1 MSVNLYNT
9 GVSGLLAAQ
18 QQLAT
23 TGHNIANVNTEGFNR
38 QRAEQ
43 NSSVGLYSGGNFV
56 GSGTYVQDI
65 SRIYNQFTYKEQLN
79 NQSNLG
85 NADTLHKD
93 LDQLN
98 EIMSF
103 SGAAINGSIEKF
115 YQTMNSIADNP
126 SDIGLRS
133 IALNQAGVL
142 ASDFNTLNDNIEQLE
157 KSANGEIV
165 QMANAISQIS
175 GELAKINEQILQS
188 QDLTLHG
195 QPNDLLDKRDQLVDE
210 LGEYTSVNTIVDSN
224 GVMTVMIGNGATLV
238 AGITPLSLSV
248 VSGDP
253 DPKTTELRIV
263 GANSSVALNGS
274 VLGGSLAAKFEL
286 RDEHLSQL
294 RREVDRMAMAI
305 SETLNQSQSGGL
317 DLNAKQGL
325 NLFTD
330 INTAALQ
337 EGRVL
342 SPSTNTGNLSASINI
357 TDISKIPT
365 DEFEVRF
372 DGTNYIMTNMNDGS
386 LQNLGTPGA
395 GTYTTS
401 NPDYGFEFTEL
412 SGTPVID
419 DSYLIRLTKNS
430 ASLMALTLTD
440 GKGIAASTAL
450 GVDSSSNNVSDG
462 KVNITN
468 VTDPEA
474 ARVYT
479 ETLNKGLLIDVYED
493 PLSPGTFNYRI
504 YNADPTQATSPP
516 PTPPLNTGAIASGTF
531 LAGNSAVIGMP
542 PSASPP
548 VFQIEITGQPKGQGA
563 LAPEEFT
570 VGDAFGLGNGGNATF
585 MALTQEKGVVNSGR
599 ETFSQ
604 SLAISTSDVGAKASS
619 AELVSETAEALHT
632 QAYNRNQQIS
642 GVNLDEE
649 AANLMRFQQ
658 AYQAS
663 SRIISIANTIFD
675 TLLQVAR

>member
-23 TGHNIANVNTEGFNR
+23 TGHNISNVNTEGYNR

-65 SRIYNQFTYKEQLN
+65 SRIYNQFTYKEQLS

-165 QMANAISQIS
+165 QMANAISKIS

-210 LGEYTSVNTIVDSN
+210 LGEYTSVNTIVDAN

-253 DPKTTELRIV
+253 DSKATELRIV

-317 DLNAKQGL
+317 DLNAQQGL
-325 NLFTD
+325 NIFTD
-330 INTAALQ
+330 INSTALQ
-337 EGRVL
+337 AGRVL
-342 SPSTNTGNLSASINI
+342 SPSTNAGSLSASVNI

-386 LQNLGTPGA
+386 LQNLGAPGS

-412 SGTPVID
+412 SGTPAID

-430 ASLMALTLTD
+430 ASLMAVTLND
-440 GKGIAASTAL
+440 GKNIAASTSV
-450 GVDSSSNNVSDG
+450 GVAVSDNNVSDG
-462 KVNITN
+462 KISIVN
-468 VTDPEA
+468 VTDPVT
-474 ARVYT
+474 ART
-479 ETLNKGLLIDVYED
+479 FADTTNKGLLVDVYESSAGVFSYRVYDAD
-493 PLSPGTFNYRI
+493 PL
-504 YNADPTQATSPP
+504 SPP
-516 PTPPLNTGAIASGTF
+516 PTPPSVAGAIASGTF

-542 PSASPP
+542 PSASPAA
-548 VFQIEITGQPKGQGA
+548 FQIEITGQPKGQGA

-570 VGDAFGLGNGGNATF
+570 VGDAFGLGNGANATF
-585 MALTQEKGVVNSGR
+585 MALTQEKGVLNSGQ

-675 TLLQVAR
+675 TLLQASR

>member
-1 MSVNLYNT
+1 MSVSLYNT

-23 TGHNIANVNTEGFNR
+23 TSNNIANVNTEGYNR

-43 NSSVGLYSGGNFV
+43 NASVGLYSGGNFV

-65 SRIYNQFTYKEQLN
+65 SRIYNQFTYTEQLN

-103 SGAAINGSIEKF
+103 SGEALNSSIDKF

-126 SDIGLRS
+126 NDLGLRS
-133 IALNQAGVL
+133 IALNQASVL
-142 ASDFNTLNDNIEQLE
+142 ASDFNTLNDNFDQLQ
-157 KSANGEIV
+157 KSVNGEIV
-165 QMANAISQIS
+165 QIADKISQIS
-175 GELAKINEQILQS
+175 VELANINEQILQN

-195 QPNDLLDKRDQLVDE
+195 QPNGLLDKRDQLVGE

-224 GVMTVMIGNGATLV
+224 GVMTVMIGSGATLV
-238 AGITPLSLSV
+238 AGITPLSV
-248 VSGDP
+248 NVASGDP
-253 DPKTTELRIV
+253 DSTATELRIV
-263 GANSSVALNGS
+263 GPNSSVALNGA
-274 VLGGSLAAKFEL
+274 VLGGSLAAKFEI

-294 RREVDRMAMAI
+294 RREVDRMAMAV
-305 SETLNQSQSGGL
+305 SETLNQSQSEGL
-317 DLNAKQGL
+317 DLNAQQGL
-325 NLFTD
+325 DIFTD
-330 INTAALQ
+330 INTEALQ
-337 EGRVL
+337 QGRVL
-342 SPSTNTGNLSASINI
+342 TPTSNLGDLEASINI
-357 TDISKIPT
+357 TDITKVPT
-365 DEFEVRF
+365 DEFEIRF
-372 DGTNYIMTNMNDGS
+372 DGTDYIMTNMNDGS
-386 LQNLGTPGA
+386 LQNLGAPGS
-395 GTYTTS
+395 GTYTPS

-412 SGTPVID
+412 SGTPTSD
-419 DSYLIRLTKNS
+419 DSFIIKPTKNS
-430 ASLMALTLTD
+430 ASLMSVTLTD
-440 GKGIAASTAL
+440 GKGIAASTSI
-450 GVDSSSNNVSDG
+450 GVDVSSNNVSDG
-462 KVNITN
+462 KVSITN

-474 ARVYT
+474 ARTYADT
-479 ETLNKGLLIDVYED
+479 TNSGLLVDVYE
-493 PLSPGTFNYRI
+493 SSTGVFSYRV
-504 YNADPTQATSPP
+504 YDADSSSPP
-516 PTPPLNTGAIASGTF
+516 PTPPSVVGALASGTF
-531 LAGNSAVIGMP
+531 LSGNSALIDMP
-542 PSASPP
+542 PSPSTTA
-548 VFQIEITGQPKGQGA
+548 FQIEITGQPSGQGA

-570 VGDAFGLGNGGNATF
+570 ISDAFGLGNGGNATF
-585 MALTQEKGVVNSGR
+585 MALTQEEGIINDGG

-619 AELVSETAEALHT
+619 AELVSDTAEALHT

-675 TLLQVAR
+675 TLLQASR

>member
-1 MSVNLYNT
+1 MSVSLYNT

-23 TGHNIANVNTEGFNR
+23 TSNNIANVNTEGYNR

-43 NSSVGLYSGGNFV
+43 NASVGLYSGGNFV

-103 SGAAINGSIEKF
+103 SGEALNSSIDKF

-126 SDIGLRS
+126 NDLGLRS

-142 ASDFNTLNDNIEQLE
+142 ASDFNTLNDNFDQLQ

-165 QMANAISQIS
+165 QIADKISQIS
-175 GELAKINEQILQS
+175 VELANINEQILQS

-195 QPNDLLDKRDQLVDE
+195 QPNGLLDKRDQLVGE

-224 GVMTVMIGNGATLV
+224 GVMTVMIGSGATLV
-238 AGITPLSLSV
+238 AGITPLSV
-248 VSGDP
+248 NVTSGDP
-253 DPKTTELRIV
+253 DPNDTELRIV
-263 GANSSVALNGS
+263 GPNSSVALNGA
-274 VLGGSLAAKFEL
+274 VLGGSLAAKFEI

-294 RREVDRMAMAI
+294 RREVDRMAMAV
-305 SETLNQSQSGGL
+305 SETLNQSQSEGL
-317 DLNAKQGL
+317 DLNTQQGVDI
-325 NLFTD
+325 FTD
-330 INTAALQ
+330 INTDALQ
-337 EGRVL
+337 QGRVL
-342 SPSTNTGNLSASINI
+342 TPSSNVGTLAASINI
-357 TDISKIPT
+357 TDISKVPT
-365 DEFEVRF
+365 DEFEIRF
-372 DGTNYIMTNMNDGS
+372 DGTDYIMTNMNDGIS
-386 LQNLGTPGA
+386 ENLGAPGS
-395 GTYTTS
+395 GTYSPS
-401 NPDYGFEFTEL
+401 NPDYGFEFNEL
-412 SGTPVID
+412 SGTPTSN
-419 DSYLIRLTKNS
+419 DSFIIKPTKNS
-430 ASLMALTLTD
+430 ASLMAVTLTD
-440 GKGIAASTAL
+440 GKGIAASTAI
-450 GVDSSSNNVSDG
+450 GVDVSSNNVSDG

-474 ARVYT
+474 ARTYADIT
-479 ETLNKGLLIDVYED
+479 NSGLLVDVYE
-493 PLSPGTFNYRI
+493 SSTGVFSYRV
-504 YNADPTQATSPP
+504 YDADSSSPP
-516 PTPPLNTGAIASGTF
+516 PTPPSVVGALASGTF
-531 LAGNSAVIGMP
+531 LSGNSALIDMP
-542 PSASPP
+542 PSPSTTA
-548 VFQIEITGQPKGQGA
+548 FQIEITGQPTGQGA

-570 VGDAFGLGNGGNATF
+570 IGDAFGLGNGGNATF
-585 MALTQEKGVVNSGR
+585 MALTQEKGVINDGG

-619 AELVSETAEALHT
+619 AELVSDTAEALHT

-675 TLLQVAR
+675 TLLQASR

>member
-1 MSVNLYNT
+1 MSVSLYNT

-23 TGHNIANVNTEGFNR
+23 TSNNIANVNTEGYNR

-43 NSSVGLYSGGNFV
+43 NASVGLYSGGNFV

-103 SGAAINGSIEKF
+103 SGEALNSSIDKF

-126 SDIGLRS
+126 NDLGLRS

-142 ASDFNTLNDNIEQLE
+142 ASDFNTLNDNIDQLE

-165 QMANAISQIS
+165 QMASKISQIS
-175 GELAKINEQILQS
+175 VELANINEQILQS

-195 QPNDLLDKRDQLVDE
+195 QPNGLLDKRDQLVGE

-224 GVMTVMIGNGATLV
+224 GVMTVMIGSGATLV
-238 AGITPLSLSV
+238 AGITPLSV
-248 VSGDP
+248 NVTSGDP
-253 DPKTTELRIV
+253 DPNDTELRIV
-263 GANSSVALNGS
+263 GPNSSVALNGA
-274 VLGGSLAAKFEL
+274 VLGGSLAAKFEI

-294 RREVDRMAMAI
+294 RREVDRMAMAV
-305 SETLNQSQSGGL
+305 SETLNQSQSEGL
-317 DLNAKQGL
+317 DLNAQQGL
-325 NLFTD
+325 DIFTD
-330 INTAALQ
+330 INTDALQ
-337 EGRVL
+337 QGRVL
-342 SPSTNTGNLSASINI
+342 TPSSNVGTLAASINI
-357 TDISKIPT
+357 TDISKVPT
-365 DEFEVRF
+365 DEFEIRF
-372 DGTNYIMTNMNDGS
+372 DGTDYIMTNMNDGS
-386 LQNLGTPGA
+386 SENLGVPGS
-395 GTYTTS
+395 GTYSPS
-401 NPDYGFEFTEL
+401 NPDYGFEFNEL
-412 SGTPVID
+412 SGTPTSN
-419 DSYLIRLTKNS
+419 DSFIIKPTKNS
-430 ASLMALTLTD
+430 ASLMAVTLTD
-440 GKGIAASTAL
+440 GKGIAASTAI
-450 GVDSSSNNVSDG
+450 GVDVSSNNVSDG

-474 ARVYT
+474 ARTYADT
-479 ETLNKGLLIDVYED
+479 TNSGLLVDVYE
-493 PLSPGTFNYRI
+493 SSTGVFSYRV
-504 YNADPTQATSPP
+504 YDADSSSPP
-516 PTPPLNTGAIASGTF
+516 PTPPSVVGALASGTF
-531 LAGNSAVIGMP
+531 LSGNSALIDMP
-542 PSASPP
+542 PSPSTTA
-548 VFQIEITGQPKGQGA
+548 FQIEITGQPTGQGA

-570 VGDAFGLGNGGNATF
+570 IGDAFGLGNGGNATF
-585 MALTQEKGVVNSGR
+585 MALTQEKGVINDGG

-619 AELVSETAEALHT
+619 AELVSDTAEALHT

-675 TLLQVAR
+675 TLLQASR

>member
-1 MSVNLYNT
+1 MSVSLYNT

-23 TGHNIANVNTEGFNR
+23 TSNNIANVNTEGYNR

-43 NSSVGLYSGGNFV
+43 NASVGLYSGGNFV

-103 SGAAINGSIEKF
+103 SGEALNSSIDKF

-126 SDIGLRS
+126 NDLGLRS

-142 ASDFNTLNDNIEQLE
+142 ASDFNTLNDNFDQLQ

-165 QMANAISQIS
+165 QIADKISQIS
-175 GELAKINEQILQS
+175 VELANINEQILQS

-195 QPNDLLDKRDQLVDE
+195 QPNGLLDKRDQLVGE

-224 GVMTVMIGNGATLV
+224 GVMTVMIGSGATLV
-238 AGITPLSLSV
+238 AGITPLSV
-248 VSGDP
+248 NVTSGDP
-253 DPKTTELRIV
+253 DPNDTELRIV
-263 GANSSVALNGS
+263 GPNSSVALNGA
-274 VLGGSLAAKFEL
+274 VLGGSLAAKFEI

-294 RREVDRMAMAI
+294 RREVDRMAMAV
-305 SETLNQSQSGGL
+305 SETLNQSQSEGL
-317 DLNAKQGL
+317 DLNTQQGVDI
-325 NLFTD
+325 FTD
-330 INTAALQ
+330 INTDALQ
-337 EGRVL
+337 QGRVL
-342 SPSTNTGNLSASINI
+342 TPSSNVGTLAASINI
-357 TDISKIPT
+357 TDISKVPT
-365 DEFEVRF
+365 DEFEIRF
-372 DGTNYIMTNMNDGS
+372 DGTDYIMTNMNDGIS
-386 LQNLGTPGA
+386 ENLGAPGS
-395 GTYTTS
+395 GTYSPS
-401 NPDYGFEFTEL
+401 NPDYGFEFNEL
-412 SGTPVID
+412 SGTPTSN
-419 DSYLIRLTKNS
+419 DSFIIKPTKNS
-430 ASLMALTLTD
+430 ASLMAVTLTD
-440 GKGIAASTAL
+440 GKGIAASTAI
-450 GVDSSSNNVSDG
+450 GVDVSSNNVSDG

-474 ARVYT
+474 ARTYADT
-479 ETLNKGLLIDVYED
+479 TNSGLLVDVYE
-493 PLSPGTFNYRI
+493 SSTGVFSYRV
-504 YNADPTQATSPP
+504 YDADSSSPP
-516 PTPPLNTGAIASGTF
+516 PTPPSVVGALASGTF
-531 LAGNSAVIGMP
+531 LSGNSALIDMP
-542 PSASPP
+542 PSPSTTA
-548 VFQIEITGQPKGQGA
+548 FQIEITGQPTGQGA

-570 VGDAFGLGNGGNATF
+570 IGDAFGLGNGGNATF
-585 MALTQEKGVVNSGR
+585 MALTQEKGVINDGG

-619 AELVSETAEALHT
+619 AELVSDTAEALHT

-675 TLLQVAR
+675 TLLQASR

>member
-43 NSSVGLYSGGNFV
+43 NASVGLYGGGNFV

-65 SRIYNQFTYKEQLN
+65 SRIYNQFTYKEQLH

-103 SGAAINGSIEKF
+103 SGASINSSIENF
-115 YQTMNSIADNP
+115 YQTMNGIADNP
-126 SDIGLRS
+126 SDLGLRS

-142 ASDFNTLNDNIEQLE
+142 SNDFSRLNDNIDQLE
-157 KSANGEIV
+157 KSANSVIV
-165 QMANAISQIS
+165 QMANKISQLS
-175 GELAKINEQILQS
+175 VELAKINEQILQS
-188 QDLTLHG
+188 QDLTING
-195 QPNDLLDKRDQLVDE
+195 QPNDLLDKRDQLVGE
-210 LGEYTSVNTIVDSN
+210 LGEYTSVNTILDEN
-224 GVMTVMIGNGATLV
+224 GVMTVMIGSGATLV
-238 AGITPLSLSV
+238 AGITPLSISV
-248 VSGDP
+248 ISGDP
-253 DPKTTELRIV
+253 DPKDTQLRLL
-263 GANSSVALNGS
+263 GPNSSVAINGS
-274 VLGGSLAAKFEL
+274 AIGGALAAKFEY

-305 SETLNQSQSGGL
+305 SGTLNHSQSEGL
-317 DLNAKQGL
+317 DLNAQQGL
-325 NLFTD
+325 DIFTD
-330 INTAALQ
+330 INSSALQ
-337 EGRVL
+337 QGRVL
-342 SPSTNTGNLSASINI
+342 SPSTNAGNLAASINI

-365 DEFEVRF
+365 DEFEIRF
-372 DGTNYIMTNMNDGS
+372 DGTDYIMTNMNDGS
-386 LQNLGTPGA
+386 LQNLGAPGS
-395 GTYTTS
+395 GTYTPS

-412 SGTPVID
+412 SGTPSSD
-419 DSYLIRLTKNS
+419 DSFLIKPTKNS
-430 ASLMALTLTD
+430 ASFMEVTLSH
-440 GKGIAASTAL
+440 GNGIAASTAI
-450 GVDSSSNNVSDG
+450 GVDASSKNVSDG

-468 VTDPEA
+468 VTDPVA
-474 ARVYT
+474 ARAFT
-479 ETLNKGLLIDVYED
+479 DTANMGLLVDVYE
-493 PLSPGTFNYRI
+493 SSAGVFSYRV
-504 YNADPTQATSPP
+504 YDADALSPP
-516 PTPPLNTGAIASGTF
+516 PSPPSIVGAIASGTF
-531 LAGNSAVIGMP
+531 LAGNNALIDMP
-542 PSASPP
+542 PSPATAA
-548 VFQIEITGQPKGQGA
+548 FQIEITGQPKGQGA
-563 LAPEEFT
+563 LAPEEFNI
-570 VGDAFGLGNGGNATF
+570 GDAFGFGNGGNAIL
-585 MALTQEKGVVNSGR
+585 MALTQEKGVVNNGR

-604 SLAISTSDVGAKASS
+604 SLAISASDIGAKASS

-675 TLLQVAR
+675 TLLQASR

>member
-65 SRIYNQFTYKEQLN
+65 TRIYNQFTYKEQLN

-103 SGAAINGSIEKF
+103 SGTAINSSIDKL

-126 SDIGLRS
+126 SDLGLRS
-133 IALNQAGVL
+133 IALSQANVL
-142 ASDFNTLNDNIEQLE
+142 ATDFSTLNENIDQLE
-157 KSANGEIV
+157 KSANGEIE
-165 QMANAISQIS
+165 QMANKISQIS
-175 GELAKINEQILQS
+175 FELAKINEQILQS
-188 QDLTLHG
+188 QDLSLNG
-195 QPNDLLDKRDQLVDE
+195 QPNDLLDKRDQLVGE
-210 LGEYTSVNTIVDSN
+210 LGELTSVNTIVDAN

-238 AGITPLSLSV
+238 AGITPLSVSV
-248 VSGDP
+248 VSGNP
-253 DPKTTELRIV
+253 DPKVTELRIV
-263 GANSSVALNGS
+263 GSNSSVALNGS
-274 VLGGSLAAKFEL
+274 VLGGSIAAKFEL

-305 SETLNQSQSGGL
+305 SQTLNQSQSQGL
-317 DLNAKQGL
+317 DLNAQQGL
-325 NLFTD
+325 NIFTD
-330 INTAALQ
+330 INTPALQ
-337 EGRVL
+337 QGRVL

-357 TDISKIPT
+357 TDISKVPT
-365 DEFEVRF
+365 DEFEIRF
-372 DGTNYIMTNMNDGS
+372 DGTDYIMTNMNDGS
-386 LQNLGTPGA
+386 LQNLGAPGS
-395 GTYTTS
+395 GTYTPS

-412 SGTPVID
+412 SGTPATD
-419 DSYLIRLTKNS
+419 DNYLIRPTQDS
-430 ASLMALTLTD
+430 ASLMSVTLTD
-440 GKGIAASTAL
+440 GKGIAASTAV
-450 GVDSSSNNVSDG
+450 GVDVSSNNISDG

-468 VTDPEA
+468 VTDPVA
-474 ARVYT
+474 ARAFADVA
-479 ETLNKGLLIDVYED
+479 NSGLLVDVYE
-493 PLSPGTFNYRI
+493 SSAGVYSYRV
-504 YNADPTQATSPP
+504 YDADSASPP
-516 PTPPLNTGAIASGTF
+516 PTPPSTVGAITSGTF
-531 LAGNSAVIGMP
+531 LSGNSALIDMP
-542 PSASPP
+542 PSPATAA
-548 VFQIEITGQPKGQGA
+548 FQIEITGQPKGQGA

-570 VGDAFGLGNGGNATF
+570 IGDAFGLGNGGNATL
-585 MALTQEKGVVNSGR
+585 MALTQEKGVLNNGG

-604 SLAISTSDVGAKASS
+604 SLAISTSDIGAKASS

-632 QAYNRNQQIS
+632 QAYNRNQEIS

-675 TLLQVAR
+675 TLLQASR

>member
-43 NSSVGLYSGGNFV
+43 NASVGLYGGGNFV

-65 SRIYNQFTYKEQLN
+65 SRIYNQFTYKEQLH

-103 SGAAINGSIEKF
+103 SGASINSSIENF
-115 YQTMNSIADNP
+115 YQTMNGIADNP
-126 SDIGLRS
+126 SDLGLRS

-142 ASDFNTLNDNIEQLE
+142 SSDFSRLNDNIDQLE
-157 KSANGEIV
+157 KSANSVIV
-165 QMANAISQIS
+165 QMANKISQLS
-175 GELAKINEQILQS
+175 VELAKINEQILQS
-188 QDLTLHG
+188 QDLTING
-195 QPNDLLDKRDQLVDE
+195 QPNDLLDKRDQLVGE
-210 LGEYTSVNTIVDSN
+210 LGEYTSVNTILDEN
-224 GVMTVMIGNGATLV
+224 GVMTVMIGSGATLV
-238 AGITPLSLSV
+238 AGITPLSISV
-248 VSGDP
+248 ISGDP
-253 DPKTTELRIV
+253 DPKDTQLRLL
-263 GANSSVALNGS
+263 GPNSSVAINGS
-274 VLGGSLAAKFEL
+274 AIGGALAAKFEY

-305 SETLNQSQSGGL
+305 SGTLNHSQSEGL
-317 DLNAKQGL
+317 DLNAQQGL
-325 NLFTD
+325 DIFTD
-330 INTAALQ
+330 INSSALQ
-337 EGRVL
+337 QGRVL
-342 SPSTNTGNLSASINI
+342 SPSTNAGNLAASINI

-365 DEFEVRF
+365 DEFEIRF
-372 DGTNYIMTNMNDGS
+372 DGTDYIMTNMNDGS
-386 LQNLGTPGA
+386 LQNLGAPGS
-395 GTYTTS
+395 GTYTPS

-412 SGTPVID
+412 SGTPSSD
-419 DSYLIRLTKNS
+419 DSFLIKPTKNS
-430 ASLMALTLTD
+430 ASFMEVTLSH
-440 GKGIAASTAL
+440 GNGIAASTAI
-450 GVDSSSNNVSDG
+450 GVDASSKNVSDG

-468 VTDPEA
+468 VTDPVA
-474 ARVYT
+474 ARAFT
-479 ETLNKGLLIDVYED
+479 DTANMGLLVDVYE
-493 PLSPGTFNYRI
+493 SSAGVFSYRV
-504 YNADPTQATSPP
+504 YDADALSPP
-516 PTPPLNTGAIASGTF
+516 PSPPSIVGAIASGTF
-531 LAGNSAVIGMP
+531 LAGNNALIDMP
-542 PSASPP
+542 PSPATAA
-548 VFQIEITGQPKGQGA
+548 FQIEITGQPKGQGA

-570 VGDAFGLGNGGNATF
+570 IGDAFGFGNGGNAIL
-585 MALTQEKGVVNSGR
+585 MALTQEKGVVNNGR

-604 SLAISTSDVGAKASS
+604 SLAISASDIGAKASS

-675 TLLQVAR
+675 TLLQASR